1 MVADQHKAPDTPS
14 PEDARVAYQAAV
26 AMACAEAGTVWS
38 KFTAFIYANTIILL
52 TMGLA
57 LGSNADKFR
66 VLATILGVLGV
77 ALCAGWH
84 QLNRLSFAWFAYW
97 VKSARSL
104 ERHLGANLTYE
115 NGATLSQGN
124 TIRMAYL
131 GESEN
136 FTLPK
141 GPKIRTISALV
152 ILAFVVAYVV
162 IVVSLWCA
170 P

>member
-1 MVADQHKAPDTPS
+1 MVDDQHRAPVTLS
-14 PEDARVAYQAAV
+14 PEDARAAYQAAV

-38 KFTAFIYANTIILL
+38 KFTAFIYANTVILL

-66 VLATILGVLGV
+66 ALGTILGLLGV

-84 QLNRLSFAWFAYW
+84 LLNRLSFAWFAYW

-104 ERHLGANLTYE
+104 ERNFGANLTYA
-115 NGATLSQGN
+115 NGATLSQGK
-124 TIRMAYL
+124 TIRMEYL

-136 FTLPK
+136 FALPK
-141 GPKIRTISALV
+141 GPRIRTISGLV
-152 ILAFVVAYVV
+152 ILAFVVAYFV
-162 IVVSLWCA
+162 IVLSLWCA
-170 P
+170 A